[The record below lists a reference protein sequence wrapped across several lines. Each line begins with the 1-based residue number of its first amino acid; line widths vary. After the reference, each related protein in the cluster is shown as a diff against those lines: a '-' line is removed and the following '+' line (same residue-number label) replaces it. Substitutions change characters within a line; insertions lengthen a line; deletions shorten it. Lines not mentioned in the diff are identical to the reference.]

1 MSSRINRFHMLPMLM
16 PLLSFAL
23 GILVCQW
30 LPEIPALPWGWILLL
45 VAGLTLFGLFRGHLI
60 SRSRVRWLG
69 VILLLGAF
77 LSGVSYLCWRSA
89 AVLADQL
96 PEAAM
101 GRNLRVTGVV
111 DSLPDRT
118 ARGQRFVFRV
128 EGADGGL
135 HVPALIQ
142 LSVWQKDADGEELS
156 HGMPQRIL
164 PGERWT
170 FTVRLKRPHGLA
182 NPHGYDVEA
191 RMFEMGIRATG
202 YIRSGER
209 LNAFVVTPSTLIALL
224 RYQIRERFE
233 QVLPPE
239 AYPDGGILTALAI
252 GDQKAIPGPMWQ
264 VFAKTGTT
272 HLMSISGLHVTLF
285 SGIVAVLVAWFWRRQ
300 PRLAGRIPA
309 QRAGVFCGWFAAAF
323 YTLIAG
329 AGIPALRTLFMLS
342 VGAIAMLTGRRVSP
356 FRILSLA
363 LVVVLL
369 FDPWAGM
376 SPGFW
381 LSFVAVG
388 LLLWAALSEQGGE
401 HEQATLAQRLKRW
414 VRGFGRTQWAV
425 TIGTLPFLLIFFSQF
440 SLISPLTNAIAIPW
454 VSGVVTPLTILALI
468 VPWDPLLYL
477 ADALLT
483 PLMALLTWA
492 AALPLAIWHA
502 PVPSPLVFILAL
514 LGALWWLMPAGMPGR
529 AMAIFLCLP
538 LILPRAED
546 IPAGQARIDVL
557 DVGQGLAVVIRTRG
571 HTLLYDTGPYYS
583 TVADAGVRVIVPY
596 LRAIGVDRLDGMI
609 VTHRDTDHSG
619 GALSVL
625 ESMPVGWVADAPDT
639 RFADRVPGIGHKTCA
654 AGNGWAWDGVR
665 FEFLYPDRRKRM
677 RDQASNHQSCV
688 LRVSANGKSMLLT
701 SDIEAPDETAMLADG
716 LGHSD
721 VMLVPHHG
729 SGTSSGTDFLEAVS
743 PQVAIIPVGYRN
755 RYRHPKPD
763 VLSAYETRKIRV
775 LRSDADGMV
784 QVVLPSLAITAYRQT
799 HRRYWM
805 DQSAFEM
812 TPSGH

>member
-1 MSSRINRFHMLPMLM
+1 MSM
-16 PLLSFAL
+16 PLIFFAA

-45 VAGLTLFGLFRGHLI
+45 TGSLTLCGLLRRNST
-60 SRSRVRWLG
+60 SRFSLWWA
-69 VILLLGAF
+69 ILLLGAL

-89 AVLADQL
+89 AVLADTL

-101 GRNLRVTGVV
+101 GRDLRVTGVV

-118 ARGQRFVFRV
+118 ARGQRFIFRV
-128 EGADGGL
+128 EGVEGGI
-135 HVPALIQ
+135 HVPERVQ
-142 LSVWQKDADGEELS
+142 LSVWQSDADGDELGS
-156 HGMPQRIL
+156 GIPQRIL
-164 PGERWT
+164 PGERW
-170 FTVRLKRPHGLA
+170 FFSVRLKRPHGLA
-182 NPHGYDVEA
+182 NPHGYDIEA
-191 RMFEMGIRATG
+191 RMFEMGVRATG

-209 LNAFVVTPSTLIALL
+209 LDAFVPTPSTRIDRM
-224 RYQIRERFE
+224 RYRIRERFE
-233 QVLPPE
+233 RVLLPE
-239 AYPDGGILTALAI
+239 IYPDGGILTALAI
-252 GDQKAIPGPMWQ
+252 GDQKAIPGPLWQ

-285 SGIVAVLVAWFWRRQ
+285 SGIIALLVAWFWRRQ

-309 QRAGVFCGWFAAAF
+309 QRAGVLLGWFAAAF

-342 VGAIAMLTGRRVSP
+342 VGALAMLTGRRVSP
-356 FRILSLA
+356 YRILLLA

-388 LLLWAALSEQGGE
+388 LLLWAALSEHGGE
-401 HEQATLAQRLKRW
+401 HEQATLTQRMKRW
-414 VRGFGRTQWAV
+414 ARGFGRTQWAV

-468 VPWDPLLYL
+468 VPWDPLLL
-477 ADALLT
+477 LSDALLA
-483 PLMALLTWA
+483 PLMIFLTWA
-492 AALPLAIWHA
+492 SSLPVAIWHA
-502 PVPSPLVFILAL
+502 PVPSPLAFLLAV
-514 LGALWWLMPAGMPGR
+514 LGALWWLMSAGFPGR
-529 AMAIFLCLP
+529 WMAIFLCLP
-538 LILPRAED
+538 LILPRADD
-546 IPAGQARIDVL
+546 IPTGQARIDVL
-557 DVGQGLAVVIRTRG
+557 DVGQGLAVVIRTRS

-583 TVADAGVRVIVPY
+583 SVADAGVRVIVPY
-596 LRAIGVDRLDGMI
+596 LRAIGVDRLDGLI

-625 ESMPVGWVADAPDT
+625 ESLPVGWISDAPDT
-639 RFADRVPGIGHKTCA
+639 HFAEMMPGMRQKTCA
-654 AGNGWAWDGVR
+654 SGNAWEWEGVH
-665 FEFLYPDRRKRM
+665 FEFLYPERRQRM
-677 RDQASNHQSCV
+677 REQASNHQSCV
-688 LRVSANGKSMLLT
+688 LRVSTAGKSMLLT
-701 SDIEAPDETAMLADG
+701 SDIEASDEIAMLANG

-729 SGTSSGTDFLEAVS
+729 SGTSSGVDFLDAVR
-743 PQVAIIPVGYRN
+743 PEVAIIPVGYRN
-755 RYRHPKPD
+755 RYRHPKPE
-763 VLSAYETRKIRV
+763 VLTAYEARKIRV

-784 QVVLPSLAITAYRQT
+784 QVVLPSLAISAYRQE

-805 DQSAFEM
+805 DWMNQPASGM
-812 TPSGH
+812 TPTNN